1 MPFYFLQ
8 PIFLYGLVAAS
19 IPLLIHLLNR
29 RRMRRIRFPAVRF
42 VLLSQRRITRSY
54 RLRHWLILALRT
66 MAIALLVF
74 LLARPIF
81 QSGVGLFAGGSSHTS
96 VVILDNSLSM
106 RWSQDREGFEKAKEA
121 ARLLISSMG
130 DGDQA
135 ALVPTN
141 ATNPLALERTRL
153 KDRREALLQ
162 ELDGIQLTA
171 GTADFS
177 SALARAYELLQIP
190 APQKTIWLITDL
202 SLTGWDTFNL
212 SSLEQIDPLI
222 PLKIIRA
229 RRDDLAPNVTIR
241 EVKLLNQGLAV
252 GLPMRLEAEIINFSD
267 REIQDLAVELKLND
281 NNKEQRLITLAPKEE
296 LKVNFQFKLA
306 KTGGHRGAVTLKK
319 VGVTG
324 NPTVNFVLEPQDKVK
339 VLIVDGD
346 PKTSL
351 VQSETFFLSRSLN
364 PTGEQDSSLFL
375 PTVIVPERLSSASL
389 DSYQAIV
396 LCNLAVIPREVL
408 PRLTEYVRKGG
419 GLVIFLGDRVNKD
432 GYNRLLYDSS
442 APILPTRLE
451 AKRVLTPAKA
461 ESLGKVDTSH
471 PVLEGF
477 SDEILKTSLGST
489 KVHGYFRT
497 GATKNGTGLLA
508 LKNGD
513 PLLMEKQIGKGRVL
527 LFTTSADR
535 DWSDLPFK
543 TAYLPL
549 VQSLVTYVSSDQKG
563 TADTG
568 IVAGSPKTFVLPPA
582 YVGKNMRVVKP
593 DLRQREITIG
603 ANGQKATVSFKEN
616 NLAGIYQLFV
626 QVPQGSGR
634 VPIPT
639 LYAVNPPF
647 LESRLQEIGSDEL
660 QAKVAPI
667 KFEIIKLEALKQGG
681 TKMDLS
687 LPLLLL
693 IMVILATEGWLS
705 QRLHE

>member
-8 PIFLYGLVAAS
+8 PVFLYGLVAAS

-29 RRMRRIRFPAVRF
+29 RRMKRIRFPAVRF

-81 QSGVGLFAGGSSHTS
+81 QSGVGLFSGGGSNSS
-96 VVILDNSLSM
+96 VVVLDNSLSM
-106 RWSQDREGFEKAKEA
+106 KWSQDRQGFEKAKKA
-121 ARLLISSMG
+121 ARLLISSKG
-130 DGDQA
+130 EGDQV

-141 ATNPLALERTRL
+141 AANPLAMDRIRF
-153 KDRREALLQ
+153 KDRRESLLQ

-177 SALARAYELLQIP
+177 SALGRAYELLQLP
-190 APQKTIWLITDL
+190 TAQKSIWLITDL
-202 SLTGWDTFNL
+202 ALTGWDRFHL
-212 SSLEQIDPLI
+212 STLKQIDPLI
-222 PLKIIRA
+222 PLKIIRTRTKA
-229 RRDDLAPNVTIR
+229 EPPNATIR
-241 EVKLLNQGLAV
+241 EVKLLNQGVAV
-252 GLPMRLEAEIINFSD
+252 GLPLRLEADIINFSD
-267 REIQDLAVELKLND
+267 QKIEDLVVELKLD
-281 NNKEQRLITLAPKEE
+281 DTSREQRLVTLAPKEE
-296 LKVNFQFKLA
+296 LIVNFQFKLA
-306 KTGGHRGAVTLKK
+306 KAGDHRGAVSLNKAGV
-319 VGVTG
+319 VGNSTI
-324 NPTVNFVLEPQDKVK
+324 NFVLEPQDKVK

-375 PTVIVPERLSSASL
+375 PTVIIPERLKSVSL
-389 DSYQAIV
+389 KSYQVLI
-396 LCNLAVIPREVL
+396 LCNLPAIPEEIL
-408 PRLTEYVRKGG
+408 PRLTEYLRQGG
-419 GLVIFLGDRVNKD
+419 GLLIFLGDRVQKD
-432 GYNRLLYDSS
+432 TYNRKLYQSNT
-442 APILPTRLE
+442 PILPIQLETR
-451 AKRVLTPAKA
+451 RVVTPAKGEA
-461 ESLGKVDTSH
+461 LAKVDTTH
-471 PVLEGF
+471 AILKGF
-477 SDEILKTSLGST
+477 SDKILRASLESM

-497 GATKNGTGLLA
+497 GPANGAGLLTLA
-508 LKNGD
+508 NGD
-513 PLLMEKQIGKGRVL
+513 PILIEKQIGRGRVL

-535 DWSDLPFK
+535 DWSDFPFK

-549 VQSLVTYVSSDQKG
+549 IQSLVTYLSRDRKG

-568 IVAGSPKTFVLPPA
+568 IVAGSAKKFILPPS
-582 YVGKNMRVVKP
+582 YVGKNMRIVKP

-616 NLAGIYQLFV
+616 DLAGIYQLSL

-634 VPIPT
+634 VPVPT

-647 LESRLQEIGSDEL
+647 LESRLKEIGKDEL
-660 QAKVAPI
+660 QAKIEPI
-667 KFEIIKLEALKQGG
+667 NFEIINLASLQEGG

-687 LPLLLL
+687 IPLLLL
-693 IMVILATEGWLS
+693 VMVILATEGWLS
-705 QRLHE
+705 QRVHE